1 MLIALA
7 YYFNVQWNILW
18 FKFYIPFVL
27 GPIPVKPQIVDKGN
41 NIFDVAYVPPPEN
54 SKCDVKVTYG
64 GKDIPGR

>member
-1 MLIALA
+1 MYNEIFCDLLS
-7 YYFNVQWNILW
+7 FTFLL
-18 FKFYIPFVL
+18 FL